1 MRIVVIGAGAAG
13 CICAIE
19 LKRSLGAA
27 ARVDVFEAGDRTLA
41 KVARTG
47 GGRCNLTNTFEDTG
61 DPAQVYPRGGRLMGR
76 LFHTFSPEDTRQ
88 WFTREGI
95 ALKVEEDGRV
105 FPVSD
110 DAMQVVGTLRRLLR
124 EEDIPVRTRC
134 KVLAIRPEADG
145 FLLTIA
151 GAAPERAD
159 AVVVTTGG
167 SPVAGTL
174 AALLPPD
181 VETIPPVPSLFALN
195 IPDKGLR
202 ALSGTTVPDT
212 VLALSGTKIKAE
224 GALLITFKGL
234 SGPAALRL
242 SSHAARILAE
252 RQYRAELRVNW
263 LGRENAEEA
272 LAALKA
278 RSGDRLVR
286 NAHPETIPG
295 RLWAFLADR
304 AGIPQELRWKDAGA
318 KNMARLAETLRADT
332 YPVDGKSPNGEE
344 FVTCGGVSLAAVDP
358 NTLEAR
364 CCPGLY
370 FAGEVLDID
379 AVTGGFNL
387 QAAWTTG
394 VRVARSLA
402 QKHKGD

>member
-1 MRIVVIGAGAAG
+1 MRIVVIGGGAAG

-27 ARVDVFEAGDRTLA
+27 ARVDLFEAGGRTLA

-47 GGRCNLTNTFEDTG
+47 GGRCNLTNTFEDVAG
-61 DPAQVYPRGGRLMGR
+61 PAQVYPRGGRLMER
-76 LFHTFSPEDTRQ
+76 LFHTFSPEDTRL

-95 ALKVEEDGRV
+95 ALKVEQGGRV

-124 EEDIPVRTRC
+124 EEDVRVRTRC
-134 KVLAIRPEADG
+134 KVLAVRPEADG
-145 FLLTIA
+145 FQLTVA
-151 GAAPERAD
+151 GGEPERAD

-167 SPVAGTL
+167 SPDAGPL

-181 VETIPPVPSLFALN
+181 VETVPPVPSLFALN

-202 ALSGTTVPDT
+202 ALSGTTVPDA
-212 VLALSGTKIKAE
+212 VLTLAGTKLKAQ
-224 GALLITFKGL
+224 GPLLITFKGL

-242 SSHAARILAE
+242 SSFAARILAE
-252 RQYRAELRVNW
+252 RRYRTELRVNW
-263 LGRENAEEA
+263 LGGENAEDA

-278 RSGDRLVR
+278 RAGDRLVR
-286 NAHPETIPG
+286 NARPETVPG

-304 AGIPQELRWKDAGA
+304 AGIPQDLRWKEAGA
-318 KNMARLAETLRADT
+318 KSLARLAEVLRADT
-332 YPVDGKSPNGEE
+332 YPVDGKSPDGEE
-344 FVTCGGVSLAAVDP
+344 FVTCGGVALGAVDP

-364 CCPGLY
+364 RCPGLY

-394 VRVARSLA
+394 VRAARSLA
-402 QKHKGD
+402 QKYKGD